1 MELSEIAIHDLRSS
15 DKNAIQQAAQLLL
28 DAFRTLVPD
37 AWETWDDALEEVQES
52 LQPGRISR
60 VAIAHEQEVVG
71 WIGGVPTYSHAWELH
86 PLVVKS
92 SYQRQ
97 GIGRRLV
104 ADLEMQV
111 SVRGGLTLYLGSDDE
126 TGLTS
131 LADQDLYPNPL
142 EHLATLQNHQGHP
155 YTFYQKVG
163 FVLVGVI
170 PDANGLGK
178 PDIWLAKRVKK
189 SEPQEEPGYT
199 EAVEP

>member
-1 MELSEIAIHDLRSS
+1 METSTIAIHDLRLS

-28 DAFRTLVPD
+28 DEFRALAPD
-37 AWETWDDALEEVQES
+37 AWEAWDDALEEVQES

-60 VAIAHEQEVVG
+60 VAIAHGQEVVG

-97 GIGRRLV
+97 GVGRQLV
-104 ADLEMQV
+104 ADLETQV
-111 SVRGGLTLYLGSDDE
+111 SDRGGLTLYVGSDDE
-126 TGLTS
+126 AGLTS
-131 LADQDLYPNPL
+131 LAHQDLYPEPL
-142 EHLATLQNHQGHP
+142 KHLAAIQNRQGHP
-155 YTFYQKVG
+155 YRFYQKVG
-163 FVLVGVI
+163 FVLVGVL

-189 SEPQEEPGYT
+189 SEP
-199 EAVEP
+199 

>member
-1 MELSEIAIHDLRSS
+1 MEPSTIAIHDLRSS

-28 DAFRTLVPD
+28 DEFRTLAPD
-37 AWETWDDALEEVQES
+37 AWETWDDALEDVQES

-60 VAIAHEQEVVG
+60 VAIAHGQEVIG

-97 GIGRRLV
+97 GVGRQLV
-104 ADLEMQV
+104 ADLETQV
-111 SVRGGLTLYLGSDDE
+111 SDRGGLTLYVGSDDE
-126 TGLTS
+126 AGLTS
-131 LADQDLYPNPL
+131 LAHQDLYPDPL
-142 EHLATLQNHQGHP
+142 EHLAAIQNRQGHP

-170 PDANGLGK
+170 PDANGWGK

-189 SEPQEEPGYT
+189 SEPQEAPS
-199 EAVEP
+199 